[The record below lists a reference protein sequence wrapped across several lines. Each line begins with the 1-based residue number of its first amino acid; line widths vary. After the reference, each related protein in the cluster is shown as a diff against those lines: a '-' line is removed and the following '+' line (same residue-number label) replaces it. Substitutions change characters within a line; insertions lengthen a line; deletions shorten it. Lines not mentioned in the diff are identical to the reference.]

1 MNAMRDMMR
10 TTQAIPRGLAL
21 LLACGLVGACAA
33 TSGASAASVAAP
45 TASVAAPTASAAA
58 PSATPSLTPTPSRSV
73 AIPEGTYTT
82 IATREDALRIPWDDD
97 CALKQDGAQITLELA
112 SGEWTQSES
121 CKTVP
126 ASVAAQ
132 GTYTST
138 ADTLVMRDCCDGST
152 STFTWTL
159 DGTKLTLRLRGIDGV
174 DESATRVTRFIFEH
188 EFDAAH

>member
-1 MNAMRDMMR
+1 MRDMMR

-33 TSGASAASVAAP
+33 TPGASAMSVAAP
-45 TASVAAPTASAAA
+45 TASVAE
-58 PSATPSLTPTPSRSV
+58 PSATPGLTPTPSRSV

-97 CALKQDGAQITLELA
+97 CALKQDGAHLTLRLA

-152 STFTWTL
+152 STFTWIL
-159 DGTKLTLRLRGIDGV
+159 DGAKLTLRLRGIDGG
-174 DESATRVTRFIFEH
+174 DESATRVIRFIFEH
-188 EFDAAH
+188 EYDTAH